1 MGLKKS
7 GVKKGNYR
15 LQDSGLFG
23 IIDDVTTTNQMEN
36 TGVNFPVPLNYE
48 ARKQALAPVLKAEYW
63 KAQAIT
69 LIRQNSYK

>member
-7 GVKKGNYR
+7 RVKEGNYT

-23 IIDDVTTTNQMEN
+23 IIDKDETTNLMRNSEAS
-36 TGVNFPVPLNYE
+36 FPVPLNCE
-48 ARKQALAPVLKAEYW
+48 ARRRTLAPVLKAEYW